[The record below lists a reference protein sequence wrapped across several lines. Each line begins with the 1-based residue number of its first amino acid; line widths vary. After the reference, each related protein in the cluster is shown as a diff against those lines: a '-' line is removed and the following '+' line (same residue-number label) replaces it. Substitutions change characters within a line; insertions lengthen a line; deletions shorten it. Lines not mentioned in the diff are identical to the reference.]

1 MWGAIIGDIAGS
13 RFEFNNTK
21 DYNFEIF
28 AEDCFFTDDTI
39 MTIAVARAVMDS
51 NGDCAVLY
59 QKARDYMSHMGKLH
73 YKGVSWGSRFS
84 RWINVP
90 LPYRSYGNGAGMR
103 VSAVGWQA
111 NSIEEVKNMSYAVT
125 AVSHNHEEGIKG
137 AEAIAMCIYLA
148 RTGHTK
154 DYIKAYMI
162 EHYYPEIADMSYE
175 LLHKEYGWVWRGI
188 SSEICQGSV
197 PQAIVCF
204 LESQDFESAIRK
216 AISIGGDSD
225 TIGAMT
231 GSIAEAFYGIP
242 DEFKWKS
249 IKYLNRCFVVQIDE
263 LICDGYYSKRKQS

>member
-175 LLHKEYGWVWRGI
+175 LLHKEYGWVWRDI

-231 GSIAEAFYGIP
+231 GSIAEAFYGIH
-242 DEFKWKS
+242 DEFKWKA
-249 IKYLNRCFVVQIDE
+249 IKYLKRCFVVQIDE